1 MTLSFSLLRFPCG
14 EVLQPKLLLTSNNMI
29 LLKLNSLRVSFCH
42 LIEQL
47 PRDQGKEVE
56 DGAGPPG
63 APWPLA
69 FLAAGFPVLPVTF
82 LSIRILSST
91 ALPLQVQLSIFP
103 LACLLTRTV
112 PHSFSVQ
119 DFRALSRLP
128 PLLSFIL
135 PISYPI
141 SSCQIPGK
149 CIFSFSLGPSVMNLF
164 QVSSTVF
171 QSCCCLSGQ
180 VFPSHSILKCWKMLP
195 ALYSNLD
202 LSTQKDF
209 QYLFWPTEQSPNSL
223 LCY

>member
-1 MTLSFSLLRFPCG
+1 MYFILSLNRAVTKGPRKRSWRWSWSPRCAMTFG
-14 EVLQPKLLLTSNNMI
+14 VSN
-29 LLKLNSLRVSFCH
+29 SS
-42 LIEQL
+42 
-47 PRDQGKEVE
+47 
-56 DGAGPPG
+56 
-63 APWPLA
+63 
-69 FLAAGFPVLPVTF
+69 FPVLPVTF
-82 LSIRILSST
+82 LSIRILSSA

-103 LACLLTRTV
+103 LACLRTRTM

-119 DFRALSRLP
+119 DFRALSCLP

-149 CIFSFSLGPSVMNLF
+149 CIFSVSLGPSVMNLF
-164 QVSSTVF
+164 QVSSTIF
-171 QSCCCLSGQ
+171 QSCCCLLGQ

-195 ALYSNLD
+195 VLYSNLD